1 MRVTFYLKDSK
12 AKRETPIYARISLN
26 GKPVLKYYLQQSIEP
41 KHWNQKEQEAR
52 RTLVGYSTFNHLL
65 RSRAADI
72 EDAYRNYVII
82 KKSEPTKATLKQILD
97 EKIKPEAADNDA
109 QGGFF
114 AFYNKFIEQAEK
126 GVKLNHRGK
135 VLAKGT
141 IKSYRNT
148 LKYLQSFQAT
158 VKRPV
163 DFETIDLEFYSSFR
177 EYLSKKCL
185 QGTNS
190 VDKHIKTLKTVLNDA
205 TERGI
210 NKNMAFRG
218 KGFKRISEK
227 VDTIY
232 LTEAEIQL
240 LAEVDLKGR
249 KGHEQVRDLF
259 IIGCHTG
266 LRFSDLSR
274 VKPENIKGGFIELT
288 QQKTGEPVVIP
299 VHRQVA
305 AILDKYDGD
314 LPPAITNQKTNQYLK
329 EIAKAIPGFMQKHT
343 KSFTKGG
350 TGITQNLEK
359 WKLISS
365 HTARRSFATNNYL
378 NGVPAITIM
387 AITGHKTEKA
397 FMNYIKVTPREHAK
411 LIVLSWEKMAAK
423 EA

>member
-12 AKRETPIYARISLN
+12 AKRDTPIYARISLN
-26 GKPVLKYYLQQSIEP
+26 GKPFLKYSLQQSIEP

-52 RTLVGYSTFNHLL
+52 RTLTGYSSFNHLL
-65 RSRAADI
+65 RSRAADM
-72 EDAYRNYVII
+72 EDVYRNYVIL
-82 KKSEPTKATLKQILD
+82 KKSEPTKATLKQLLD
-97 EKIKPEAADNDA
+97 ERIKPEAIDKEDK
-109 QGGFF
+109 GGFF
-114 AFYNKFIEQAEK
+114 AFYNKFIEQTEK
-126 GVKLNHRGK
+126 GVRLNHRGK
-135 VLAKGT
+135 VMAKGT
-141 IKSYRNT
+141 IKSYKNT
-148 LKYLQSFQAT
+148 LRYLHSYQGT

-163 DFETIDLEFYSSFR
+163 DFDTIDMEFYSSFR
-177 EYLSKKCL
+177 EYLSKKCM

-190 VDKHIKTLKTVLNDA
+190 VDKHIKTIITILNDA

-210 NKNMAFRG
+210 NKNLAFRS
-218 KGFKRISEK
+218 KGFKRVTER
-227 VDTIY
+227 VDSIY

-240 LAEVDLKGR
+240 LADIDLKGR

-259 IIGCHTG
+259 IVGCHTG

-274 VKPENIKGGFIELT
+274 VKAEHIKDGYIEIT

-299 VHRQVA
+299 VHPQVEI
-305 AILDKYDGD
+305 ILIKYNGE

-329 EIAKAIPGFMQKHT
+329 EIAKGIPAFKEKLS

-350 TGITQNLEK
+350 AGINQNLEK

-387 AITGHKTEKA
+387 AITGHKTERA

-411 LIVLSWEKMAAK
+411 IIALSWRQNSAK
-423 EA
+423 QA